1 MDPQSGYQ
9 LKRCFVLILS
19 VFSPVSS
26 SEFHPSFYFMAMT
39 AIV

>member
-9 LKRCFVLILS
+9 LIRRCVLILS
-19 VFSPVSS
+19 VFSLVSS
-26 SEFHPSFYFMAMT
+26 SEFHPSFYFVAMT